1 VVGSAKT
8 TSSLDNPPFGSQKL
22 TDHDLFLKLFVQ
34 DRDRIF
40 AYVRG
45 LLPNHADAEDVFQR
59 CSLLLWHKFTE
70 FDTDRPFISWACGIA
85 YYEVRNFIRVAS
97 RDRLYFDA
105 ELLDSLSET
114 RAKSLAS
121 SNGRLESLHSCFEKL
136 KSSDREML
144 QVVYEG
150 LQTVAEFAVTQGKSL
165 QTIYNRLSQVRR
177 QLMDCISQFENTA
190 KAKDA

>member
-1 VVGSAKT
+1 
-8 TSSLDNPPFGSQKL
+8 LQKL

-59 CSLLLWHKFTE
+59 CSLLLWHKFAE
-70 FDTDRPFISWACGIA
+70 FDKDRPFFPWACGIA

-121 SNGRLESLHSCFEKL
+121 GNGRLDSLHSCFEKL

-150 LQTVAEFAVTQGKSL
+150 IQTAAELAVTQGKSL

-177 QLMDCISQFENTA
+177 QLIDCISQYENTA
-190 KAKDA
+190 NAKDA